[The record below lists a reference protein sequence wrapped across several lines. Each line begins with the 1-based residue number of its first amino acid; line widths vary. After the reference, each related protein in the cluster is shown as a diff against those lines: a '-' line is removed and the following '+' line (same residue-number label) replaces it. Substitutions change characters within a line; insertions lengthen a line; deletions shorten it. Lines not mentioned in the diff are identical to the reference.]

1 MGLKYAE
8 MTTITNDECIRR
20 LPLESPVDYYTT
32 LCAHS
37 TKEKVGLCW
46 GDGGDPLINSNNKL
60 IGVASW
66 TRSCEKGSPE
76 GFTRIS
82 EFATWIDGIVNKT

>member
-1 MGLKYAE
+1 
-8 MTTITNDECIRR
+8 MTTITNDECLRR
-20 LPLESPVDYYTT
+20 SPPESLVNYST

-46 GDGGDPLINSNNKL
+46 GDGGDPLVSNNKL

-66 TRSCEKGSPE
+66 TRSCDKGSPE